1 MKDKYEETAIYEYV
15 GLKPK
20 MYSIH
25 DMHNLEKSDIRGII
39 LILNMMI
46 LKIHTLIKKLL
57 DMI

>member
-25 DMHNLEKSDIRGII
+25 DMHNLEKVI
-39 LILNMMI
+39 
-46 LKIHTLIKKLL
+46 
-57 DMI
+57 